1 MSLSAYGPRRSSG
14 CSAWWAA
21 LAGLGVLAGLGLAAF
36 LSVPRV
42 NAVSPADQ
50 STHVSARAPV
60 RLEFSQPMDAASTEA
75 ALALSPDVPGAF
87 SWSGNTLVFTPAL
100 AWPLNGTVTIRLAG
114 GRSQRGLP
122 LLGAHTWSFT
132 VGTQRLAYLVGGQA
146 PNVWITPVEPGASAQ
161 AVTRE
166 PYGVYDFAIS
176 PDGTRLVYAARRA
189 DGGADLRTVN
199 LDGSGDG
206 AADVLLCPGEAC
218 VSPAFAPGG
227 QRLAYQRHVLVAGL
241 SGAPALGPA
250 RIFARPLAAPPN
262 DPGQQL
268 SAAEGRFPR
277 WGPDGRLSYLD
288 VSREAVVIHDLVTGA
303 LTFIPNTSGEM
314 GAWSPDGSVIVYPEL
329 AFPGAAADPG
339 SLEEFSGAF
348 YTYLTRVTIA
358 TNERQTLSGPE
369 VVDDASPTFSPNGAW
384 LAFGRKLQVQS
395 QWTPG
400 RQLWLMRPDGSQ
412 AHALTGDPLYNHS
425 AFTFSPDSQRL
436 AYMRFNTNDI
446 EAPAEIWLTG
456 IDSAGQLGAGDAGP
470 RRLAQGYL
478 PEWLP

>member
-21 LAGLGVLAGLGLAAF
+21 LAALGLLAGLGLAALF
-36 LSVPRV
+36 SLPRL
-42 NAVSPADQ
+42 NAAFPADQ
-50 STHVSARAPV
+50 STQISARAPI
-60 RLEFSQPMDAASTEA
+60 RLEFSQPMDAASVEA
-75 ALALSPDVPGAF
+75 ALALSPAVPGHFA
-87 SWSGNTLVFTPAL
+87 WAGNTLVFTPAL
-100 AWPLNGTVTIRLAG
+100 AWPLNGTVTVRLEG

-122 LLGAHTWSFT
+122 LLGVHTWTFT
-132 VGTQRLAYLVGGQA
+132 VGTQRLAYLAGGQA
-146 PNVWITPVEPGASAQ
+146 PNVWIAPVEAGAPAQ
-161 AVTRE
+161 AVTSE
-166 PYGVYDFAIS
+166 PHGVYDFAFT
-176 PDGTRLVYAARRA
+176 PDGTRLIYAARRA
-189 DGGADLRTVN
+189 DGGADLRAVA
-199 LDGSGDG
+199 LDGSA

-218 VSPAFAPGG
+218 VSPAVSPDGL
-227 QRLAYQRHVLVAGL
+227 RLAYQRHVLAAGL
-241 SGAPALGPA
+241 TGAPRLGA
-250 RIFARPLAAPPN
+250 ASVFERPLQAAPN

-288 VSREAVVIHDLVTGA
+288 LGREAVVVHDLNTGA

-314 GAWSPDGSVIVYPEL
+314 GAWSPDGGVIVYPEL
-329 AFPGAAADPG
+329 AFPGGA
-339 SLEEFSGAF
+339 SGPQDSDELAGGF
-348 YTYLTRVTIA
+348 YTSLTRVTIA

-369 VVDDASPTFSPNGAW
+369 VVDDASPAFSPNGAW

-400 RQLWLMRPDGSQ
+400 RQLWLMRPDGSD
-412 AHALTGDPLYNHS
+412 AHALTDDPLYNHS
-425 AFTFSPDSQRL
+425 AFTWSPDGQRL
-436 AYMRFNTNDI
+436 AYMRFHTDNI

-456 IDSAGQLGAGDAGP
+456 VDSAGQLGAGDAGP